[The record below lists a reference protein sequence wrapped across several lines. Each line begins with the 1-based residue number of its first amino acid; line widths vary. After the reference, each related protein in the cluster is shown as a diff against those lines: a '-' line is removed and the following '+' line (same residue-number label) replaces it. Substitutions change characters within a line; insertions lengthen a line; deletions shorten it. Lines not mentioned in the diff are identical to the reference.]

1 MLFAVDLTIMAEKE
15 LFLEADSKTEAAA
28 KARKLELNRKHLLE
42 DGEFTVLCGTHGV
55 REVRGSSK

>member
-1 MLFAVDLTIMAEKE
+1 MLYAVDLTIMAEKE

-42 DGEFTVLCGTHGV
+42 DGEFTVICSTSGV
-55 REVRGSSK
+55 REVRGSAK